1 MSGPLNNIYNNVSY
15 ALYLHSVEMA
25 RLQEQTTTGSR
36 INRPSDDPS
45 CSYRVVTLNSQEKS
59 LENYISNISE
69 SIGTLELSSTIIEQM
84 TTAFRNTKGSLT
96 QISGYL

>member
-1 MSGPLNNIYNNVSY
+1 MSGSLNSIYNNVSY
-15 ALYLHSVEMA
+15 ALYQHSVEMA

-59 LENYISNISE
+59 LGNYINNLSE
-69 SIGTLELSSTIIEQM
+69 VVGTLELSSTVIQDI
-84 TTAFRNTKGSLT
+84 GSTLT
-96 QISGYL
+96 